1 MPSEKCSDCT
11 GRIVVRSSRRL
22 ALNTVGIAAKM
33 RRTHGMS
40 TGLHKSSGALRL
52 TLLGVIFAFT
62 LIVRV
67 RGISTHFWMLG
78 DQIRDWTVAL
88 GPFTELP
95 LVGPATHVG
104 GYTIGPAFYW
114 ILWAIRVV
122 IGPWYQNMP
131 HAGGIGQAILQSAA
145 DTLLLAAIWHRT
157 RSVWMALTTVV
168 VLATAAY
175 DLCLA
180 ALVWNPV
187 LGSTLAKAATALV
200 LLDWPRKSATR
211 VALTAALAWIAVHAY
226 TGAIFVAVS
235 VFAALIVDP
244 FVRGDRRAA
253 ARNAWIIAAAVA
265 ILQVPYL
272 AYQLSHRFSSSA
284 MGAVTGSLQRIVT
297 GSALPEF
304 SKSVSGYASAFAFI
318 EGAPWRVPLLAWALL
333 ASAAVVAIRYRRDPT
348 LLAITVLPQIAAVI
362 GYALFLDD
370 LDHYY
375 YLSLMPASV
384 LTILLAITPPA
395 SYRLAPAVA
404 VALLIGAVA
413 LVPARLR
420 FAATMHRMPE
430 YGALVEASRKMV
442 SRGQPMREIVTEFAL
457 PKTSNPEYVYRILGG
472 RIDRASP
479 WIGVITP
486 TGDVVYR
493 KVEG

>member
-1 MPSEKCSDCT
+1 LSHNHLDLRT
-11 GRIVVRSSRRL
+11 ARI
-22 ALNTVGIAAKM
+22 A
-33 RRTHGMS
+33 
-40 TGLHKSSGALRL
+40 
-52 TLLGVIFAFT
+52 IFALTFIST
-62 LIVRV
+62 LTIRV
-67 RGISTHFWMLG
+67 WGISKHFWLLG

-88 GPFTELP
+88 GAFTDLP

-157 RSVWMALTTVV
+157 RSVWMALTAVV

-211 VALTAALAWIAVHAY
+211 VALTAALAWVAVHAY
-226 TGAIFVAVS
+226 TGAVFVAVS
-235 VFAALIVDP
+235 VFAALLVEP
-244 FVRGDRRAA
+244 FVQGDRRVT
-253 ARNAWIIAAAVA
+253 ARNAWIIAAVVAV
-265 ILQVPYL
+265 LQLPYL
-272 AYQLSHRFSSSA
+272 AYQLSHRFSTSA
-284 MGAVTGSLQRIVT
+284 MGAVTGSLRQIVT
-297 GSALPEF
+297 FSALPEF

-318 EGAPWRVPLLAWALL
+318 EGGPWRTNVLAWVLL
-333 ASAAVVAIRYRRDPT
+333 ASAVVVAIRYRRDPT
-348 LLAITVLPQIAAVI
+348 LLAMTLLPQVAAVI

-384 LTILLAITPPA
+384 LTILLAVTPPP
-395 SYRLAPAVA
+395 SYRLAPAFGI
-404 VALLIGAVA
+404 ALLVGAVA

-420 FAATMHRMPE
+420 FAATMHRLPE
-430 YGALVEASRKMV
+430 YGLLVEASRKIV
-442 SRGQPMREIVTEFAL
+442 SMGQPMREIVTEFAL
-457 PKTSNPEYVYRILGG
+457 PKTSDPEYVYKILGG
-472 RIDRASP
+472 RIDPASP

-486 TGDVVYR
+486 TGEVRYR